1 MLRWRLLIGM
11 VSIFVLLMAVGGYSI
26 WLIVR
31 LQSDINSILRDNYEA
46 IREAHSIR
54 LEMLRMNVAYL
65 KPKLADTLAVGPDPL
80 ETQYEPP
87 LERTLTALRL
97 LTPRENAAEVH
108 KLSDEVSDYLSTLR
122 QILALPPDAQDR
134 YNALRL
140 TLQPKLLGLTETTEE
155 ILTSNERQMMDAQ
168 THADTVASDTIKFLI
183 GAMVAAIGAFIYTYY
198 RLGRSLVAPIE
209 DLTRSINAVRDHHFE
224 QSVPVRSNDELGLL
238 AQTFNAMAEE
248 LRTYRRDT
256 DETILHLNRSLR
268 EAIAAFPYP
277 VMLLDA
283 DYEIW
288 VTNEAAESFLSSVDS
303 SASLPPPILERLEQV
318 RANRVDYLPE
328 GPREALLF
336 RVGER
341 EAHYL
346 PRILRIFSPEGDF
359 AGAAVILI
367 DVTRFRWL
375 DDMKTNL
382 ISTISHEIKTP
393 LTGIRMILHLLLE
406 KSGGDLT
413 KMQEEMVQAACDDC
427 ERLLTTLNS
436 LLELSRMEAGR
447 TQLDL
452 QPVPPRDLLTETRD
466 AFQIH
471 AVGRNITL
479 SVHADD
485 KLPPV
490 LADSGRMIHVIG
502 NFTSNALKFA
512 PEHSTVR
519 LTADRVGNKFVRL
532 SVIDSGPGIPSQF
545 HARIFDKF
553 FRSPGQRVEGVGLG
567 LSIAR
572 EVVHAHDGRIGVESV
587 PNVATRFYCELP
599 LAS

>member
-31 LQSDINSILRDNYEA
+31 LQADIDSILKDNYES
-46 IREAHSIR
+46 IREAHNIR
-54 LEMLRMNVAYL
+54 IEMLRLNIAYL
-65 KPKLADTLAVGPDPL
+65 KPKLADALAVGLEPL
-80 ETQYEPP
+80 EARYKPP
-87 LERTLTALRL
+87 FERTLLALRL
-97 LTPRENAAEVH
+97 LSPTEQTDVR
-108 KLSDEVSDYLSTLR
+108 KLSDEVGDYLATLR
-122 QILALPPDAQDR
+122 QALTLPPDAQNR
-134 YNALRL
+134 YDALR
-140 TLQPKLLGLTETTEE
+140 TNLQEKNLALTETTER
-155 ILTSNERQMMDAQ
+155 ILAHNESAMIAAQ
-168 THADTVASDTIKFLI
+168 AHANTVAADTVKFLI
-183 GAMVAAIGAFIYTYY
+183 GAMIAAVGALIYTYH
-198 RLGRSLVAPIE
+198 RLGRSLITPIE
-209 DLTRSINAVRDHHFE
+209 DLTRSIDAVRAQRFE
-224 QSVPVRSNDELGLL
+224 QSLPIHSNDELGRL
-238 AQTFNAMAEE
+238 AKTFNAMAGE
-248 LRTYRRDT
+248 LRTYRRDM
-256 DETILHLNRSLR
+256 DETILRLNRSLR

-277 VMLLDA
+277 VILLDA
-283 DYEIW
+283 GYEIW
-288 VTNEAAESFLSSVDS
+288 VTNEAAEAFLKSIDS
-303 SASLPPPILERLEQV
+303 PSALPASIRERLEAV
-318 RANRVDYLPE
+318 RLTGVNYLPE

-336 RVGER
+336 RIGEK
-341 EAHYL
+341 ETHYL
-346 PRILRIFSPEGDF
+346 PRILRIFSPEGDV
-359 AGAAVILI
+359 AGAAIILI

-375 DDMKTNL
+375 DDMKTNV

-413 KMQEEMVQAACDDC
+413 EMQEEMVQAACDDC
-427 ERLLTTLNS
+427 ERLLTTLNN

-452 QPVPPRDLLTETRD
+452 QPVPPCDLLNDARD

-471 AVGRNITL
+471 AVGRNIKL
-479 SVHADD
+479 SVHADE
-485 KLPPV
+485 KLPHV
-490 LADSGRMIHVIG
+490 LADSARMIHVIG

-519 LTADRVGNKFVRL
+519 LTADRIGSRFVRL
-532 SVIDSGPGIPSQF
+532 SVIDAGPGIPSQF

-553 FRSPGQRVEGVGLG
+553 FRTPSHRVEGVGLG